1 MQAEIVQ
8 VVDEIRRPQRK
19 RSNMGEELE
28 LKRVQISVHLDE
40 PLREQLEQAAKRS
53 VRSISGEAAY
63 RIRESLKA
71 DEQSAA

>member
-1 MQAEIVQ
+1 MVEQQEHQ
-8 VVDEIRRPQRK
+8 SE
-19 RSNMGEELE
+19 
-28 LKRVQISVHLDE
+28 RVQISVALDGTV
-40 PLREQLEQAAKRS
+40 RSQLEQAAKRS